1 MSSESDRQPGPSS
14 KAPLQ
19 HVELPQ
25 ERIMRA
31 IHLVHGHKVLLDAD
45 LAILYEV
52 ETKVLNQAV
61 RRNIDRFPDDFAFR
75 LSDEEFAILRSQTV
89 TSSWGGRRYPPYAFT
104 EQGVADAL
112 AVLRTACEKPVVSL
126 ARFLRSTRAVSVNI
140 EIMRTFVQLRRTLAS
155 HEDLARKL
163 TALEK
168 RYDQQ
173 FAVVFEAIRQ
183 LMAPEPRTPRIGFG
197 AEEVKQ

>member
-14 KAPLQ
+14 KVPLQ

-31 IHLVHGHKVLLDAD
+31 IHLVRGHKVLLDAD

-104 EQGVADAL
+104 EQGVAML
-112 AVLRTACEKPVVSL
+112 SSV
-126 ARFLRSTRAVSVNI
+126 LRSTRAVSVNI
-140 EIMRTFVQLRRTLAS
+140 EIMRAFVHLRRLLAT

-163 TALEK
+163 TELEK